1 MVVCVVWECG
11 VVKGPKSNKLNLEHL
26 EHLNV
31 TLHDLKG
38 LISVVW
44 FHFLS
49 LLLGVSFFH
58 PNLPTWK
65 PHDTPPYPTSVS
77 ATVRSKSLRTTATWT
92 VIKSLVMVI
101 CMEIVEVSATTA

>member
-1 MVVCVVWECG
+1 MVECVVWECG

-31 TLHDLKG
+31 TLQVVKG
-38 LISVVW
+38 LISVVR

-65 PHDTPPYPTSVS
+65 PHNTPHPTSVS

>member
-1 MVVCVVWECG
+1 M
-11 VVKGPKSNKLNLEHL
+11 
-26 EHLNV
+26 
-31 TLHDLKG
+31 KG

-65 PHDTPPYPTSVS
+65 PHDNPHPTSVS

-92 VIKSLVMVI
+92 VIKSLVL
-101 CMEIVEVSATTA
+101 VEVSVTTASLN